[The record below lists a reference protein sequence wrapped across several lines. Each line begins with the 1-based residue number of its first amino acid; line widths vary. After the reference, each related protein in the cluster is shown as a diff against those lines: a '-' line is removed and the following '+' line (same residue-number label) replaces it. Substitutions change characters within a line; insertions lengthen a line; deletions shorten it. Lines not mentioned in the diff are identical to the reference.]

1 MWRVKQRERELRR
14 KSTTN
19 HTVQTNVCSLTLSAY
34 ETGIIRRRRCSARLS
49 SSSSYRALSDKIL
62 CMQSTHTP
70 HAPTHTH
77 THKWFLAEDLNARL
91 DTRNSQPSMSI
102 GFVFFFSA
110 TGCCCC
116 CWLLDFLLNKRWI
129 LCGGSLFNQCERTN
143 DDTGHGPS
151 RVKMLMML
159 LLLFGCCCCWWELE
173 LDTMMLYMYLW
184 LIGCCFCWLV
194 LTLLRKR
201 TATGRPSSSRTDP
214 WPQTRRIQEWRTR
227 TTAAWATGC
236 AHNRWSRNRTRI
248 RYRLLHDWQRWYG
261 VR

>member
-1 MWRVKQRERELRR
+1 MKNHDFITFSYNLILGSCTHSTVKCFQTGDRWLNVKSKTKRERELRR

-116 CWLLDFLLNKRWI
+116 C
-129 LCGGSLFNQCERTN
+129 
-143 DDTGHGPS
+143 
-151 RVKMLMML
+151 
-159 LLLFGCCCCWWELE
+159 
-173 LDTMMLYMYLW
+173 
-184 LIGCCFCWLV
+184 
-194 LTLLRKR
+194 
-201 TATGRPSSSRTDP
+201 
-214 WPQTRRIQEWRTR
+214 
-227 TTAAWATGC
+227 
-236 AHNRWSRNRTRI
+236 
-248 RYRLLHDWQRWYG
+248 
-261 VR
+261 